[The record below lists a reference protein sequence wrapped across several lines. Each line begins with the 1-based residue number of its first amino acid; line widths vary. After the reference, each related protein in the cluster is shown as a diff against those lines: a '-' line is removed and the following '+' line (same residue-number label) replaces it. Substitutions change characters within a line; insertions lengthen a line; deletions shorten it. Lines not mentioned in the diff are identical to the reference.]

1 MILVSRMTAFWP
13 WDPIADGHSKGP
25 QHGDKAAILWMV
37 NILTMHCYGG
47 IHSYIVHALG
57 WGVGMVYPIVY
68 DMLCDKFR
76 STWADRIQQ
85 TNITVPQLANLHQ
98 WQPQTM
104 KTHLTLGP
112 QYMHSNPNKNRK
124 VNSYS
129 PTEIVMNCC
138 SIFFPHVLGQFFQG
152 DLNICHDDPTQW
164 FV

>member
-1 MILVSRMTAFWP
+1 
-13 WDPIADGHSKGP
+13 
-25 QHGDKAAILWMV
+25 
-37 NILTMHCYGG
+37 
-47 IHSYIVHALG
+47 
-57 WGVGMVYPIVY
+57 MVYPIVY
-68 DMLCDKFR
+68 DILCDKFR

-138 SIFFPHVLGQFFQG
+138 SIFFPHVLGQFLQG
-152 DLNICHDDPTQW
+152 DLKWFAQSCIHLISPCFIMFLGLSWNWQVKYQFVGVMNMENILNLPCFSALTCIVLRCFGGNKTATCPAD
-164 FV
+164 

>member
-13 WDPIADGHSKGP
+13 WNPIADGHFLPSTCLGQQFYGWLTYWP
-25 QHGDKAAILWMV
+25 CIVMEEYMV
-37 NILTMHCYGG
+37 SSCFGLRSWNG
-47 IHSYIVHALG
+47 IPY
-57 WGVGMVYPIVY
+57 IVY
-68 DMLCDKFR
+68 DLLCDKFR

-98 WQPQTM
+98 WQPQSM

-138 SIFFPHVLGQFFQG
+138 SIFFPHVLGQFLQG